1 MGDTAIRAMNCI
13 AKQNDGARVI
23 PAGSTSKI
31 RKGRFYYRDT
41 RAFPSHLQTGGNY
54 HIEKNKRAIT
64 ADDLREA
71 LEITHDT

>member
-1 MGDTAIRAMNCI
+1 VRGSSR
-13 AKQNDGARVI
+13 
-23 PAGSTSKI
+23 AGSTSRI

-41 RAFPSHLQTGGNY
+41 RAFSSYLQTGGNY
-54 HIEKNKRAIT
+54 LIEKSKRVMI